1 MILHDVVIYGSEKRQ
16 HIYIRQGRIEIIS
29 NSRTELDHL
38 PDEPRLELD
47 GAVVLPGFINSH
59 DHLDF
64 NLFPRLGNHIY
75 SNYTEWARDIHQQ
88 DAPVIKE
95 VQKVPLHLRV
105 QWGLYKNLL
114 NGFTTV
120 INHGE
125 QLVTDNNL
133 VTVFQ
138 DCYSL
143 HSPAFEKNW
152 LWKLNNPLRNRKAFV
167 MHIGEGADRLAQLET
182 QKVAKRNYL
191 HRKMIAVHGVA
202 MGVDEASSYAGLVW
216 CPASNF
222 FLLNKT
228 ADIALLKGILPIV
241 FGTDSTLTSSWFSE
255 DHFTKALDSSGV
267 SETELVEMMTKEAA
281 ALWEFEDRGIVAE
294 GMRADLIVK
303 ESTAGIFASA
313 GSEKLLVMHNGDIGI
328 VAGKLKCQLP
338 DILISNYERVGI
350 RNKEYIVKAGI
361 KKLVKDIL
369 AAYPAAEIPF
379 ELY

>member
-75 SNYTEWARDIHQQ
+75 PNYTEWARDIHQQ
-88 DAPVIKE
+88 DAAVIKE

-152 LWKLNNPLRNRKAFV
+152 LWKLNNPLRNRKPFV
-167 MHIGEGADRLAQLET
+167 MHIGEGTDRLAQLET

-228 ADIALLKGILPIV
+228 ADIALLKGKLPIV

-255 DHFTKALDSSGV
+255 DHFTKALDTGGV
-267 SETELVEMMTKEAA
+267 SETELVDMMTKEAA
-281 ALWEFEDRGIVAE
+281 TLWDFEDRGIVAE
-294 GMRADLIVK
+294 GMKADLTISQSNGGVL
-303 ESTAGIFASA
+303 ASS
-313 GSEKLLVMHNGDIGI
+313 GSEKLLVMHNGEIGMLSERI
-328 VAGKLKCQLP
+328 KCQFP
-338 DILISNYERVGI
+338 GTFFDNYERVGI
-350 RNKEYIVKAGI
+350 RNKEYLVKAGV
-361 KKLVKDIL
+361 KKMVKDIL
-369 AAYPAAEIPF
+369 AVYPAAQIPF

>member
-1 MILHDVVIYGSEKRQ
+1 MILHDVIIYGSEKRQ

-29 NSRTELDHL
+29 NSRTEFDHL

-88 DAPVIKE
+88 DAAVIKE

-152 LWKLNNPLRNRKAFV
+152 LWKLNNPLRNRKPFV
-167 MHIGEGADRLAQLET
+167 MHIGEGTDRLAQLET
-182 QKVAKRNYL
+182 QKVVKRNYL

-228 ADIALLKGILPIV
+228 ADIALLKGKLSIV

-255 DHFTKALDSSGV
+255 DHFTSALDSGGV
-267 SETELVEMMTKEAA
+267 SETELVNMMTKEAA
-281 ALWEFEDRGIVAE
+281 ALWDFEDRGIVAE
-294 GMRADLIVK
+294 GMKADLIIS
-303 ESTAGIFASA
+303 ESNVGVLASS
-313 GSEKLLVMHNGDIGI
+313 GSEKLLIMHNGEIGMLSERI
-328 VAGKLKCQLP
+328 KWQLP
-338 DILISNYERVGI
+338 GTFIDNYERVGI
-350 RNKEYIVKAGI
+350 RNKEYLVKAGV
-361 KKLVKDIL
+361 KKTVKDIL
-369 AAYPAAEIPF
+369 AVYPAAEIPL

>member
-29 NSRTELDHL
+29 NNRTELDHL

-64 NLFPRLGNHIY
+64 NLFPPLGNHIY

-88 DAPVIKE
+88 DAAVIKE

-152 LWKLNNPLRNRKAFV
+152 LWKLNNPLRNRKPFV
-167 MHIGEGADRLAQLET
+167 MHIGEGTDRLAQLET

-228 ADIALLKGILPIV
+228 ADIALLKGALPIV

-255 DHFTKALDSSGV
+255 DHFTLALDSGGV
-267 SETELVEMMTKEAA
+267 SETELVDMMTKEAA
-281 ALWEFEDRGIVAE
+281 ALWDFKDRGIVAE
-294 GMRADLIVK
+294 GMKADLIIS
-303 ESTAGIFASA
+303 ESNVGVLASS
-313 GSEKLLVMHNGDIGI
+313 GSEKLLIMHNGEIGMLSERI
-328 VAGKLKCQLP
+328 KWQLP
-338 DILISNYERVGI
+338 GTFIDNYERVGI
-350 RNKEYIVKAGI
+350 RNKEYLVKAGV
-361 KKLVKDIL
+361 KKTVKDIL
-369 AAYPAAEIPF
+369 AVYPAAEIPF
-379 ELY
+379 KLY